1 MEEAFAKMMQAQE
14 KRSRRLTHIAC
25 LSSHLHALLFLCRVL
40 SLFDP
45 LLSVVTSFV
54 CSRIA
59 FVHHFF
65 LLLFTHCF
73 CLSLFSCL
81 PNAFG
86 RHFLC
91 LFTHCFCSSLFLLLF
106 TRCFCSSLLARAC
119 VHVFFCGVLARIV
132 VFVPCPRTHSLLC
145 SSLIFVTALQTQ
157 GSHGRHDEIGAGK
170 RRATARCRCPCPGR
184 CRTGPM
190 PSQAAA
196 LNETPASRCRCRC

>member
-1 MEEAFAKMMQAQE
+1 MEEVFAKMMQAQE

-65 LLLFTHCF
+65 FVVVHALLLFVTF
-73 CLSLFSCL
+73 F
-81 PNAFG
+81 
-86 RHFLC
+86 
-91 LFTHCFCSSLFLLLF
+91 LFTQCFRSSLPLFVHALLLF
-106 TRCFCSSLLARAC
+106 VTFFVVVHALLLFVTFGTCVRAC
-119 VHVFFCGVLARIV
+119 FFCGVLARIV

-170 RRATARCRCPCPGR
+170 RRATARCRCPCPVR

>member
-119 VHVFFCGVLARIV
+119 VHVFFLWRACTHCCFCAVPSHAFLA
-132 VFVPCPRTHSLLC
+132 L
-145 SSLIFVTALQTQ
+145 FVTYFCYRIADT
-157 GSHGRHDEIGAGK
+157 RK
-170 RRATARCRCPCPGR
+170 PW
-184 CRTGPM
+184 
-190 PSQAAA
+190 
-196 LNETPASRCRCRC
+196 TP